1 MTVDERIEDF
11 GFKLVSYNDTTG
23 IFTYEN
29 HDNNQRVWL
38 LVTKPYGAETSGVL
52 YTETISTH
60 ENRTMAIG
68 LSLAECRA
76 FLDKADE
83 TLFKRY
89 GFESRN
95 YFLFVSSNQL
105 AGVCLIII
113 AMGTRLIMRTTKQ
126 KGDQEV

>member
-38 LVTKPYGAETSGVL
+38 LVTKPYVAETSGVL

-60 ENRTMAIG
+60 ENRTMPIG
-68 LSLAECRA
+68 LSFAECRA

-83 TLFKRY
+83 I
-89 GFESRN
+89 RN
-95 YFLFVSSNQL
+95 N
-105 AGVCLIII
+105 I
-113 AMGTRLIMRTTKQ
+113 K
-126 KGDQEV
+126 